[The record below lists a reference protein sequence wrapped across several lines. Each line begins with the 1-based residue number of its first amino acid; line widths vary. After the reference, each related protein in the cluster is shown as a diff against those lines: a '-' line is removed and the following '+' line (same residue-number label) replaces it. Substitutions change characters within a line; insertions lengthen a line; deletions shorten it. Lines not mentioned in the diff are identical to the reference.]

1 MEFKDYVNIIM
12 SYGIERDTAEN
23 IAQAILNYEIYGEE
37 EEDTIHFQVVYMY
50 NSDKETEYAE
60 DYTADEYE
68 DACSDY
74 KYFVEQ
80 KDCAYVI
87 LQKLQVIND
96 EEEKYILEEYHSEEE
111 E

>member
-37 EEDTIHFQVVYMY
+37 V
-50 NSDKETEYAE
+50 
-60 DYTADEYE
+60 
-68 DACSDY
+68 
-74 KYFVEQ
+74 
-80 KDCAYVI
+80 
-87 LQKLQVIND
+87 
-96 EEEKYILEEYHSEEE
+96 EEE